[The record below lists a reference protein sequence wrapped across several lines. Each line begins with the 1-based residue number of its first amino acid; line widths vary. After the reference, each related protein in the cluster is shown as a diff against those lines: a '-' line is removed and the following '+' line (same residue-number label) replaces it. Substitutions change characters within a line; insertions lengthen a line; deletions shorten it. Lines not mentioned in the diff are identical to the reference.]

1 MRKVPAEA
9 AKDGEAM
16 RVEVAP
22 IVQGLVCDPW
32 EGSKQVDGVA
42 ASEDGENVGTL
53 RECKEV
59 DLVFGDDDVAA
70 RRGVGR

>member
-1 MRKVPAEA
+1 VRKVLAEPAQ
-9 AKDGEAM
+9 DGEAM
-16 RVEVAP
+16 RVKVAP

-32 EGSKQVDGVA
+32 EGSEQVNGVA
-42 ASEDGENVGTL
+42 ASEDGEHVRTL